1 LSVARAPCYFGA
13 ILDQGVDVLDQTERP
28 SLPPAEAIAWGPRD
42 IAFAIA
48 LALAV
53 GFVLVSLIVA
63 PIAAASGSSNSV
75 PALTAGIVVTL
86 LFDVALF
93 GSAAFFSVMRYRSP
107 WSVLGLR
114 PLSTKELWPGLVTAI
129 VAHVIIGVYA
139 GLVRLLGVDNLLPGT
154 NVPEKLF
161 EERLVLPLTGVAT
174 VLVAPLAEETFFRG
188 FVFGGLRRYGF
199 FWAALVSGVLFSAAH
214 LSVGGLLPLALVGIL
229 FAWVYSRTGSL
240 WTNVYAHLIFN
251 LVSFVAL
258 AATQGGGSV

>member
-1 LSVARAPCYFGA
+1 
-13 ILDQGVDVLDQTERP
+13 VLAEAERP
-28 SLPPAEAIAWGPRD
+28 SLPPPEAIAWGPRD
-42 IAFAIA
+42 IVFAIA

-53 GFVLVSLIVA
+53 GFVLVSAIVA
-63 PIAAASGSSNSV
+63 PIAAASGSSDSL
-75 PALTAGIVVTL
+75 PALTAGLVVTL

-93 GSAAFFSVMRYRSP
+93 GSAVFFSVVRYRSP

-114 PLSTKELWPGLVTAI
+114 ALSTKDVWPALATA
-129 VAHVIIGVYA
+129 VAAHVIVAVYA
-139 GLVRLLGVDNLLPGT
+139 GLVQLLGLDNLLPGT

-214 LSVGGLLPLALVGIL
+214 LNVGGLLPLALVGML
-229 FAWVYSRTGSL
+229 FAWAYSRTGSL

-251 LVSFVAL
+251 LVSFIAL